1 MGHPS
6 RYRAGLRHWHPLMPA
21 RALKRKPLPR
31 QLCGEPLVLFRTASG
46 QAAAVGEV
54 CPHRRM
60 SLAAGTVQG
69 EELVCAYHGWRFGA
83 DGRIDCPL
91 IPQAG
96 LRHQGFQV
104 HEAHGLVWVRE
115 QAPGEPTAQPP
126 ELPTWPT
133 EDLLPAGVVIHT
145 VPAPLELTLDNFT
158 ETEHTTTI
166 HQVFGFTDPR
176 EVELRLE
183 LEPRSTRVWN
193 SGAQKSFPPL
203 FNGFIDMRPGDR
215 FANDWIT
222 TFDPPL
228 TVYEQT
234 WRRQSGALRDF
245 RLRVVMFFLPLDD
258 DTTQL
263 TTLLY
268 TPRVLP
274 GALHHWLATPVIR
287 WLTGHEL
294 NLDVLALARLAD
306 LNPELNPRT
315 LGPFDRVLLENRR
328 RIRSVYLTK

>member
-1 MGHPS
+1 MS
-6 RYRAGLRHWHPLMPA
+6 DYRAGLRHWHPLLASRELGRRPV
-21 RALKRKPLPR
+21 RRR
-31 QLCGEPLVLFRTASG
+31 LCGESLVLFRTRSG

-69 EELVCAYHGWRFGA
+69 EELVCAYHGWRFAG
-83 DGRIDCPL
+83 DGQIHCPL
-91 IPQAG
+91 MPQAG
-96 LRHQGFQV
+96 LRHQAFQV
-104 HEAHGLVWVRE
+104 REAHGLVWVRE
-115 QAPGEPTAQPP
+115 AADDEQPDQVPPLP
-126 ELPTWPT
+126 EWPAT
-133 EDLLPAGVVIHT
+133 DLQPAGVVFHT

-176 EVELRLE
+176 DVELRLE
-183 LEPRSTRVWN
+183 LDPRSTRVWN
-193 SGAQKSFPPL
+193 SGPQKRFPPL
-203 FNGFIDMRPGDR
+203 FNGFIDIRPGDR
-215 FANDWIT
+215 FANDWVT
-222 TFDPPL
+222 SFEPPL

-234 WRRQSGALRDF
+234 WRQGQRLRWF
-245 RLRVVMFFLPLDD
+245 RLRVVMFFLPVDAV
-258 DTTQL
+258 TTQL

-274 GALHHWLATPVIR
+274 GPLHRWFAAPVVR
-287 WLTGHEL
+287 LLTAHEL

-328 RIRSVYLTK
+328 RIRSVYLAG

>member
-1 MGHPS
+1 MK
-6 RYRAGLRHWHPLMPA
+6 YRMGLRHWHPLLA
-21 RALKRKPLPR
+21 SHELGKRPVRR

-46 QAAAVGEV
+46 QAGAVGEV

-69 EELVCAYHGWRFGA
+69 EELVCAYHGWRFGPRGA
-83 DGRIDCPL
+83 VSCPL
-91 IPQAG
+91 MPNAALQHQA
-96 LRHQGFQV
+96 LQV
-104 HEAHGLVWVRE
+104 REAHGLVWVRE
-115 QAPGEPTAQPP
+115 PASGETPDQ
-126 ELPTWPT
+126 LPDLPSWPST
-133 EDLLPAGVVIHT
+133 DLVPAGVVFHT

-183 LEPRSTRVWN
+183 LEPNSTRVWN
-193 SGAQKSFPPL
+193 SGPQKAFPPL
-203 FNGFIDMRPGDR
+203 FNGFVDMRPGDR
-215 FANDWIT
+215 FANDWVT
-222 TFDPPL
+222 SFDPPL

-234 WRRQSGALRDF
+234 WRRQEGALRRF

-258 DTTQL
+258 STTQL

-274 GALHHWLATPVIR
+274 GALHRWFAAPVIR

-306 LNPELNPRT
+306 LNPELNPRR

-328 RIRSVYLTK
+328 RIRSIYLAE

>member
-1 MGHPS
+1 M
-6 RYRAGLRHWHPLMPA
+6 RYRSGLRHWHPLLA
-21 RALKRKPLPR
+21 SRELGERPLCR
-31 QLCGEPLVLFRTASG
+31 QLCGESLVLFRTATG

-60 SLAAGTVQG
+60 SLAAASVQG
-69 EELVCAYHGWRFGA
+69 EELVCAYHGWRFAA
-83 DGRIDCPL
+83 DGRIGCPL
-91 IPQAG
+91 MPNAG
-96 LRHQGFQV
+96 LEHLALQV
-104 HEAHGLVWVRE
+104 REAHGLVWVRE
-115 QAPGEPTAQPP
+115 SGPGERAHQQPD
-126 ELPTWPT
+126 LPRWPST
-133 EDLLPAGVVIHT
+133 DLVPAGVVFHR

-166 HQVFGFTDPR
+166 HEVFGFTDPR

-193 SGAQKSFPPL
+193 SGPQKRFPPL
-203 FNGFIDMRPGDR
+203 FNAFIDMRPGDH
-215 FANDWIT
+215 FANDWLT

-234 WRRQSGALRDF
+234 WRRPTGALRRF

-258 DTTQL
+258 ATTQL

-268 TPRVLP
+268 TQRVLP
-274 GALHHWLATPVIR
+274 GVWHDWLAAPVIR

-306 LNPELNPRT
+306 PNPELNPRT

-328 RIRSVYLTK
+328 RLRSIYLAE

>member
-1 MGHPS
+1 MS
-6 RYRAGLRHWHPLMPA
+6 DYRAGLRHWHPLLA
-21 RALKRKPLPR
+21 SRELGRKPVR
-31 QLCGEPLVLFRTASG
+31 RRLCGEPLVLFRTRAG

-69 EELVCAYHGWRFGA
+69 EELVCAYHGWRFSG
-83 DGRIDCPL
+83 DGQIHCPL
-91 IPQAG
+91 MPQAG
-96 LRHQGFQV
+96 LRHPAFQV
-104 HEAHGLVWVRE
+104 REAHGLVWVRE
-115 QAPGEPTAQPP
+115 AAEHELPDQAPALP
-126 ELPTWPT
+126 EWPAT
-133 EDLLPAGVVIHT
+133 DLQPAGVVFHT

-176 EVELRLE
+176 DVELRLE

-193 SGAQKSFPPL
+193 SGPQKRFPPL
-203 FNGFIDMRPGDR
+203 FNGFIDIRPGDR
-215 FANDWIT
+215 FANDWVT
-222 TFDPPL
+222 SFEPPL

-234 WRRQSGALRDF
+234 WRKGLRLRWF
-245 RLRVVMFFLPLDD
+245 RLRVVMFFLPVDAA
-258 DTTQL
+258 TTQL

-274 GALHHWLATPVIR
+274 GPLHRWFAAPVVR
-287 WLTGHEL
+287 LLTAHEL

-328 RIRSVYLTK
+328 RIRSVYLAG